1 MYDIIATDLTAGH
14 PLIEDLPQTEA
25 LPIEGNAIPL
35 SRILA
40 LSGDEERINEAER
53 LGMGCLLID
62 AGTTKRDVL
71 LQMSWWDDPLPEQ
84 LALVLFD
91 LGGVVVKDINMLGK
105 IARTYGLDREQFFT
119 DYRHYEFPLMEGSI
133 SEERYW
139 RRASE
144 HFGIEVEGNPF
155 FDAFTPTINDEMVTL
170 ITRLRQR
177 GVRVV
182 CASNTI
188 DSHWNILRDMGV
200 LDLFDATYASH
211 ILGAAKPK
219 RRFHHLILASEGA
232 DMHRSYFIDDS
243 EVNVASSRRMGLP
256 SLLYRDV
263 PAVAASERLASA
275 FSLLI

>member
-1 MYDIIATDLTAGH
+1 MYDIIATDLAGGH
-14 PLIEDLPQTEA
+14 PLIDGLPHLAA
-25 LPIEGNAIPL
+25 LPIEGSAIPL
-35 SRILA
+35 SRVLA
-40 LSGDEERINEAER
+40 LSGDEEQLIEAER
-53 LGMGCLLID
+53 LGMGTQLASEDL
-62 AGTTKRDVL
+62 ARRDVL
-71 LQMSWWDDPLPEQ
+71 LQMSWYDDPIPDN

-91 LGGVVVKDINMLGK
+91 MGGVVVKNIHMLGK

-133 SEERYW
+133 SEEQYW

-155 FDAFTPTINDEMVTL
+155 SDAFKPVFNDEMVSL
-170 ITRLRQR
+170 ITRLRER

-188 DSHWNILRDMGV
+188 DSHWNILKDMGA

-211 ILGAAKPK
+211 ILGCSKPK
-219 RRFHHLILASEGA
+219 WRFHRLILDTEGVA
-232 DMHRSYFIDDS
+232 IHRSYFVDDS
-243 EVNVASSRRMGLP
+243 EENVASSRRMGLS

-263 PAVAASERLASA
+263 PAVSASERLASA
-275 FSLLI
+275 FSLLP

>member
-1 MYDIIATDLTAGH
+1 MYDIIATDLAGGH
-14 PLIEDLPQTEA
+14 PLLEGLPHLEA
-25 LPIEGNAIPL
+25 LPIEGSAIPL
-35 SRILA
+35 SRVLA
-40 LSGDEERINEAER
+40 LSGDEEQIIEAER
-53 LGMGCLLID
+53 LGMGSLLID
-62 AGTTKRDVL
+62 ADTTHRDVL
-71 LQMSWWDDPLPEQ
+71 LRMSWYDDPLPDN

-133 SEERYW
+133 SEEQYW
-139 RRASE
+139 RRAAQ
-144 HFGIEVEGNPF
+144 HFEIEVEGNPF
-155 FDAFTPTINDEMVTL
+155 FDAFSPTINDEMVNL
-170 ITRLRQR
+170 ITRLRER

-188 DSHWNILRDMGV
+188 DSHWSILRDMGV

-211 ILGAAKPK
+211 ILGCAKPK
-219 RRFHHLILASEGA
+219 WRFHSMILASEGE

-243 EVNVASSRRMGLP
+243 EENVASSRRMGLS

-263 PAVAASERLASA
+263 PAVSASERLASA
-275 FSLLI
+275 FSLLA